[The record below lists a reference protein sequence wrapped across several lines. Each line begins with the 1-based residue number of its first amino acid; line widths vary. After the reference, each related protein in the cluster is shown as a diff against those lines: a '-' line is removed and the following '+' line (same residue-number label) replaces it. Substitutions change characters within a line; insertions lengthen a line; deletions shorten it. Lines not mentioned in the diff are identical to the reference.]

1 MTECFRLYAFQ
12 VWKQDK
18 DFHLP
23 HLLGV
28 VWKGVQSGKE
38 EVKPPQSADDMIFCI
53 ENLEM
58 CIYRKILRN
67 EKWIQQDH
75 RIQDQH
81 EKTNCISLY

>member
-1 MTECFRLYAFQ
+1 MNECFHLYAFQ

-28 VWKGVQSGKE
+28 VRKGVQSGKE

-53 ENLEM
+53 EKSRDVYLQKN
-58 CIYRKILRN
+58 
-67 EKWIQQDH
+67 
-75 RIQDQH
+75 
-81 EKTNCISLY
+81 S